1 MIPVGLPSRRSLR
14 LPDYDYRDPGVYFF
28 TICSHGRRC
37 TFGRIVALNM
47 QLNHSGKIV
56 WQCWRD
62 LPRHFPSVQLDQFI
76 VMPNHVHGLLAL
88 HKRSNGRAGLRP
100 APTVSNDKGP
110 HLANVIGA
118 LKSFSARQINRQRGT
133 PGTAVWQRNYF
144 ERVVRSGDELAAIQH
159 YIDENPMRWASD
171 RENSAVFAAID
182 TAPWKA

>member
-1 MIPVGLPSRRSLR
+1 
-14 LPDYDYRDPGVYFF
+14 
-28 TICSHGRRC
+28 
-37 TFGRIVALNM
+37 
-47 QLNHSGKIV
+47 
-56 WQCWRD
+56 
-62 LPRHFPSVQLDQFI
+62 
-76 VMPNHVHGLLAL
+76 
-88 HKRSNGRAGLRP
+88 GLRP